1 MIIIKLKQ
9 QDFILELFQMRA
21 EILTKRHTNIPSFKN
36 KDFKSPI
43 KPCQNEILDPT
54 IQTPH
59 GSNSFYS
66 SHRQLIPPTGDINL
80 QYPITLT
87 IEENEIAIEMDESQ
101 NMSRVHNSS
110 SIILTSE
117 RKERNRTKR
126 EKFDNIQVQK
136 AKNEVSLHPEENE
149 CNNKKVQNSKELIQ
163 KITVNDKACRICLES
178 EIKVETTGELI
189 SPCQCT
195 GTVKHVHEECLK
207 KWIVSSRISIDKAK
221 CELCNSKLLIEID
234 SKQFYCYKKKFNK
247 RDYQGIGLII
257 LFLILLY
264 VLIHLMVIMI
274 VQM

>member
-1 MIIIKLKQ
+1 MI
-9 QDFILELFQMRA
+9 A
-21 EILTKRHTNIPSFKN
+21 EISTKRNTNIPSFKN

-43 KPCQNEILDPT
+43 KPCQNRILEPT

-59 GSNSFYS
+59 SSHSFYS
-66 SHRQLIPPTGDINL
+66 SNRQLIPPTGDLNL

-87 IEENEIAIEMDESQ
+87 IEENEIAIEIDESQ
-101 NMSRVHNSS
+101 NISRVDDSS
-110 SIILTSE
+110 LIILTSE
-117 RKERNRTKR
+117 RKERHPTKR
-126 EKFDNIQVQK
+126 EKFDDIQIQK
-136 AKNEVSLHPEENE
+136 AINEVSLHREENE
-149 CNNKKVQNSKELIQ
+149 CNEKKVQNSKESIKQ
-163 KITVNDKACRICLES
+163 IPVNDKACRICLES

-207 KWIVSSRISIDKAK
+207 KWILSSRISIDKAK
-221 CELCNSKLLIEID
+221 CELCNSKLLIEIN
-234 SKQFYCYKKKFNK
+234 SKQHYCYKKKFNK